1 MGITNNKKTATSVRF
16 FYKKPQRVCGF
27 FIANK
32 LKLIIG
38 YLHTSATAL
47 AK

>member
-1 MGITNNKKTATSVRF
+1 MQALFAGFKLFVNN
-16 FYKKPQRVCGF
+16 KKPQRVCGF